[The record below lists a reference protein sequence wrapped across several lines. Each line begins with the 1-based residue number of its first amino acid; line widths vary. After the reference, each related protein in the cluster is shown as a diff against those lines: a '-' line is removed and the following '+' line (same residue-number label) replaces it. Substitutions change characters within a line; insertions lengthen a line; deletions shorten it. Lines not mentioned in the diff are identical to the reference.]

1 MKLKKIFIIII
12 SFNIF
17 FYNYV
22 SSATGT
28 GELKLN
34 QDLINYFVNYISNP
48 KGKPS
53 VFLVTEDG
61 QQATSW
67 YCPYAECVPGG
78 AMNEIK
84 LCEVQL
90 GKKCYVFAVGREIK
104 WKNTETLKLGYKERT
119 FSSKDTYF
127 EVKEKFEQFGFL
139 SLKINN
145 TKKQNIDVNS
155 SSSGNISKELEE
167 LNDLFKSGALS
178 KEEFEIAKKKVLY

>member
-1 MKLKKIFIIII
+1 MKLKKVLIIII

-28 GELKLN
+28 GELTLN
-34 QDLINYFVNYISNP
+34 QNLINYFVNYISNP

-84 LCEVQL
+84 LCERQF
-90 GKKCYVFAVGREIK
+90 GKKCYVFAIGREIK
-104 WKNTETLKLGYKERT
+104 WKNAETLKLGYKERT

-145 TKKQNIDVNS
+145 TKKQNSDVEN

-178 KEEFEIAKKKVLY
+178 KEEFEIAKKKLLY